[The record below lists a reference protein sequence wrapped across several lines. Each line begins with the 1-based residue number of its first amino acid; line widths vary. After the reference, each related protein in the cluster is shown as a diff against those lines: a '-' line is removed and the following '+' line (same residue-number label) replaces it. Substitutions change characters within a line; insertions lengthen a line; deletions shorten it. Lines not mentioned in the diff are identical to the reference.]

1 MEKFKRFND
10 NELRLLLLLT
20 DGKGYASHEIEKE
33 LDIDPGNL
41 SKIVKKLE
49 GWGWIYRTKRTMYS
63 KGSRSRKE
71 EYPFYIE
78 KSIINMDEMQHAL
91 ADPAEGKIWQYNRI
105 RLAQKEKTKC
115 NEPSDV
121 YLRAVE
127 FLTSSVHLYIW
138 CRMIHSDLRMAG
150 REAYEEEKSAEHRPK
165 HIFYR
170 LHADELAHLSRML
183 PHMHNRCD
191 LEKLVYEI
199 EEIRTEKDCRAMGIV
214 LPTAEELAHAFRSP
228 APGHIETYIS
238 PAR

>member
-1 MEKFKRFND
+1 MKKFKRFSD

-20 DGKGYASHEIEKE
+20 DGTGHASYEIEKE
-33 LDIDPGNL
+33 LKIDQGNL

-91 ADPAEGKIWQYNRI
+91 ADPVKGKIWQYDRI
-105 RLAQKEKTKC
+105 RMEC
-115 NEPSDV
+115 NEPSDAFS
-121 YLRAVE
+121 RAIE
-127 FLTSSVHLYIW
+127 LLAASTHLYIW
-138 CRMIHSDLRMAG
+138 CRMTKSNLRMAG
-150 REAYEEEKSAEHRPK
+150 REACEEEKSAEHRPK

-214 LPTAEELAHAFRSP
+214 VPTAEELARAFRSP
-228 APGHIETYIS
+228 ASGHIETYIS